1 MRDFPKGGMIGKMIR
16 VFRKIAS
23 LQVSLYAA
31 NASFF
36 LLLSA
41 FPLLVLLL
49 GLLRFTPLAV
59 ERLGELLA
67 ATLPQALAP
76 GAEELILTTYDNSSG
91 LVLTLSGLVTLWS
104 ASRGLQSLRTGLNR
118 IYGVREHR
126 GWLRRR
132 LLSMG
137 YTIAFLLVLLLTLGL
152 HMFAEKLLTL
162 LSHSDHIFLRLLV
175 RAMDLRFFLLLG
187 LQSGIFTAM
196 FMVLPGS
203 RNSFWESFPGA
214 LLAASVWQLFS
225 DLYSVYA
232 ERFVSLQN
240 IYGSVYT
247 VALTMLWLYGCIA
260 ILFYAGAMNVFLAEK

>member
-1 MRDFPKGGMIGKMIR
+1 MRDFPKGGMIGKTIR
-16 VFRKIAS
+16 ICRKLAS

-49 GLLRFTPLAV
+49 GLLRFTPLEV
-59 ERLGELLA
+59 ERLGELLSA
-67 ATLPQALAP
+67 ILPEALAP

-152 HMFAEKLLTL
+152 HMFAEKLLVL
-162 LSHSDHIFLRLLV
+162 LSQSNRLLV
-175 RAMDLRFFLLLG
+175 GVLDLRFFLLLA

-214 LLAASVWQLFS
+214 LLAASVWQIFS

-240 IYGSVYT
+240 VYGSVYT